1 MDQTNNQQV
10 SDFEGFVINPA
21 SLINADVQNL
31 ETLIE
36 KFPYCQLLH
45 SFYSKALFIK
55 KDEAYE
61 PSLQR
66 SALYAPDRKILHAII
81 NKPETLISLYAP
93 IDEVDVETPSDSRLD
108 QNSSVIDN
116 EEEVSFEEVSDVTIE
131 QPLQNLSN
139 HSINELG
146 ELESPISL
154 EGEEELIEKTI
165 TPEALKEDEL
175 RVEEENIQH
184 PETDSKEET
193 LQEEALKEDE
203 LRVEEENIQHPETD
217 SKEETLQEE
226 ALKEDELQVEEEN
239 IQHPELVDNISSI
252 LQKSAAQEND
262 EVVGEKAKDKETI
275 EEEKLIFSSIT
286 SSDFFAVEEK
296 LDAIKDTLTNQAK
309 LEALVTNQKI
319 LEQKGHVNSHSTEKQ
334 VSKYDDDQM
343 PYTFLWWLNKTRK
356 EHAETY
362 QPYVSHKSNQ
372 ADNVKKLH
380 SDELNHQIIENI
392 FHLQSPIKVTETKL
406 LEKKIPLEFKRKE
419 EEIIEKFIKEEP
431 QIKPPKPENL
441 TMENKAKKSAEDPN
455 DLVSE
460 TLASIYTDQ
469 MLFHKA
475 IDTYKKL
482 SLKFPEKRAY
492 FADQILELEKK
503 IN

>member
-21 SLINADVQNL
+21 SLIDADVQNL

-45 SFYSKALFIK
+45 SFYSKTLFIK

-175 RVEEENIQH
+175 RVEEENIH
-184 PETDSKEET
+184 
-193 LQEEALKEDE
+193 
-203 LRVEEENIQHPETD
+203 HPETD

>member
-1 MDQTNNQQV
+1 M
-10 SDFEGFVINPA
+10 
-21 SLINADVQNL
+21 
-31 ETLIE
+31 
-36 KFPYCQLLH
+36 
-45 SFYSKALFIK
+45 
-55 KDEAYE
+55 
-61 PSLQR
+61 
-66 SALYAPDRKILHAII
+66 
-81 NKPETLISLYAP
+81 
-93 IDEVDVETPSDSRLD
+93 
-108 QNSSVIDN
+108 
-116 EEEVSFEEVSDVTIE
+116 
-131 QPLQNLSN
+131 
-139 HSINELG
+139 
-146 ELESPISL
+146 
-154 EGEEELIEKTI
+154 
-165 TPEALKEDEL
+165 
-175 RVEEENIQH
+175 
-184 PETDSKEET
+184 
-193 LQEEALKEDE
+193 
-203 LRVEEENIQHPETD
+203 
-217 SKEETLQEE
+217 
-226 ALKEDELQVEEEN
+226 
-239 IQHPELVDNISSI
+239 
-252 LQKSAAQEND
+252 
-262 EVVGEKAKDKETI
+262 GEKAKDKETI

>member
-175 RVEEENIQH
+175 RVEEE
-184 PETDSKEET
+184 D
-193 LQEEALKEDE
+193 
-203 LRVEEENIQHPETD
+203 
-217 SKEETLQEE
+217 
-226 ALKEDELQVEEEN
+226 